1 MLYRWMITGSIIL
14 MLLAVGMALT
24 SSASQSL
31 SIELEK
37 TIGLDVPEPSG
48 LTLAADGRSF
58 WTVSDR
64 TGSIY
69 QLDREGRLLRV
80 LPPPHPKADLE
91 GISIGN
97 HAQHLYL
104 AEERR
109 REIIQIDTTGSV
121 LARYALDISG
131 KKNSGLE
138 GITWHPTEKV
148 FYVLNEKKPALVL
161 QLNSDFQIAEKY
173 PIRDV
178 QDISGIAFDPQ
189 RNFFWIISDEN
200 RAVFTWTP
208 IEGIS
213 RSFSLPIRKVE
224 GIAIQ
229 GNRLFLVSDDS
240 AKLYEYTISE

>member
-1 MLYRWMITGSIIL
+1 
-14 MLLAVGMALT
+14 MLLAVGMAHF
-24 SSASQSL
+24 SPASQSL
-31 SIELEK
+31 SLDLENTIELE
-37 TIGLDVPEPSG
+37 VPEPSG
-48 LTLAADGRSF
+48 LTLAVDGRSF

-91 GISIGN
+91 GISISN
-97 HAQHLYL
+97 HSQHLYL

-109 REIIQIDTTGSV
+109 REIIQIDTTGRV
-121 LARYALDISG
+121 LARHALDISG

-138 GITWHPTEKV
+138 GLTWHPTEKV

-161 QLNSDFQIAEKY
+161 QLDSKFQIVEKY
-173 PIRDV
+173 LIRDV
-178 QDISGIAFDPQ
+178 RDISGIAFDAR
-189 RNFFWIISDEN
+189 RNFFWVISDEN

-208 IEGIS
+208 TEGIS
-213 RSFSLPIRKVE
+213 RSFSLPFRKVE

-229 GNRLFLVSDDS
+229 GDQLFLVSDDS